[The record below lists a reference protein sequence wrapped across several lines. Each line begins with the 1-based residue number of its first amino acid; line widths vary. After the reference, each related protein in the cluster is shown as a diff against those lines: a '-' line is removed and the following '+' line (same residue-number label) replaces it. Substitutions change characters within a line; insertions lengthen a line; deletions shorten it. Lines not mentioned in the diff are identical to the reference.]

1 MAFLPVRV
9 VELLRVEHPSARL
22 THDLSDDVAV
32 AVIVLLV
39 FVVALARR
47 QNLAAD
53 LADRAAR
60 LLVSLLHVAVE
71 QDLRA
76 EHTRAKRALER
87 LLAVCVAHVPRHLAA
102 KLVRVATLFA
112 FVHRRL
118 SVAVDV
124 PCEVLDPVAHERTV
138 GTRVRGVVASTE
150 LVAHAVRLATRPTR
164 VVNRVV
170 VLLEVVGLSET
181 RPAQLALVQLGLVLC
196 TRKHIGL
203 VSTVIHC
210 TQTTCRI
217 GICNKKKHSS
227 IKYHKCGC

>member
-1 MAFLPVRV
+1 MTFLPVRV
-9 VELLRVEHPSARL
+9 VKLLRVEHSSAHL

-47 QNLAAD
+47 QNLAAY

-60 LLVSLLHVAVE
+60 LLVSLLHVAVQ

-76 EHTRAKRALER
+76 EHARALRAHER
-87 LLAVCVAHVPRHLAA
+87 LLAVCVAHVPRHLATQ
-102 KLVRVATLFA
+102 LVRVITLRT

-118 SVAVDV
+118 AVAVDV
-124 PCEVLDPVAHERTV
+124 PREVLDPVAHERAV
-138 GTRVRGVVASTE
+138 WTRVRGVVASAE

-164 VVNRVV
+164 VVDGVV

-181 RPAQLALVQLGLVLC
+181 RPAQLALVQLWLVLC
-196 TRKHIGL
+196 
-203 VSTVIHC
+203 VSNNTVAVSD
-210 TQTTCRI
+210 
-217 GICNKKKHSS
+217 N
-227 IKYHKCGC
+227 